1 MVLVLVKERRGN
13 RVAAVFVLSSVE
25 KENRLRIDVPPIRT
39 PIAFPST
46 VKSMRSSSTSPT
58 FVVMTGDTLA
68 ALVELTSTLV
78 K

>member
-1 MVLVLVKERRGN
+1 VLVLVKERRGR
-13 RVAAVFVLSSVE
+13 RVVPVFVLSSVE
-25 KENRLRIDVPPIRT
+25 RENRLRTEVPPISR
-39 PIAFPST
+39 PMALPST

-68 ALVELTSTLV
+68 AFVEKISTFV